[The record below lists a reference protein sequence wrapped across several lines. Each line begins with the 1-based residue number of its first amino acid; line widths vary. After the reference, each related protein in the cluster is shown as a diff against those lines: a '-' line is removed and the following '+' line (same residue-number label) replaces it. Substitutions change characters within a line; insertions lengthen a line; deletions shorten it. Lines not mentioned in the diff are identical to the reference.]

1 MHLLR
6 RNLLC
11 KEKEKKISHV
21 KVHDVCTA
29 QKQLECFVLPSI
41 NFLFVRWAI
50 GTRPQK
56 GVRHHETLIQFK
68 TEIVFSLYIY
78 VYL

>member
-41 NFLFVRWAI
+41 NFLIRAMGNWDPSSEGGQA
-50 GTRPQK
+50 
-56 GVRHHETLIQFK
+56 
-68 TEIVFSLYIY
+68 S
-78 VYL
+78 